1 MASALREDNKNRDS
15 RREQRRAEADT
26 ALSVTSILM
35 IEVIRTQNTL
45 FGLGLSDEVQSTQD
59 AMVTV
64 WRASSDARKARR

>member
-26 ALSVTSILM
+26 ALSFAAILM